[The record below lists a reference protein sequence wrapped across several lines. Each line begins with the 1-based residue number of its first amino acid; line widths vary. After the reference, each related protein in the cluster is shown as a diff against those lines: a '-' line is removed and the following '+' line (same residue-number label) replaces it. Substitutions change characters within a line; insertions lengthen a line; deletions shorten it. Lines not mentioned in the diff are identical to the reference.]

1 MVFQQQCQQEQLNF
15 LQATG
20 KLSVSSDLWLSSPR
34 APKCILCIGVLHIGA
49 WLITCILNLVCAY

>member
-20 KLSVSSDLWLSSPR
+20 KLSVSSDLSSPR
-34 APKCILCIGVLHIGA
+34 APECILCIGVLHIGA